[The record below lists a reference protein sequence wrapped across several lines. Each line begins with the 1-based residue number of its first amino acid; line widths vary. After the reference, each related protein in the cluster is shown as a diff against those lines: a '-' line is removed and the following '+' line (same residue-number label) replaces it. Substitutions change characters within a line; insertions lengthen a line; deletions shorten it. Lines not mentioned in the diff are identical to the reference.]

1 MWKIRHIFDG
11 DYGCE
16 ELAPGAKPMVSVTLI
31 NEAGEEKILSVE
43 DEYLVSHQ
51 LDVGSE
57 WVADRLHLF
66 QAMGCSPRHNLSRD
80 GKQG

>member
-1 MWKIRHIFDG
+1 MWTIKQIFDG

-16 ELAPGAKPMVSVTLI
+16 ELASGAKPMVSVTLI

-57 WVADRLHLF
+57 WMADRLVNI
-66 QAMGCSPRHNLSRD
+66 AEGGNERNS
-80 GKQG
+80 

>member
-51 LDVGSE
+51 LDFGSE
-57 WVADRLHLF
+57 WMEDRLVNI
-66 QAMGCSPRHNLSRD
+66 AEGGNERNS
-80 GKQG
+80 

>member
-57 WVADRLHLF
+57 WVAGRLVNI
-66 QAMGCSPRHNLSRD
+66 AEGGNERNS
-80 GKQG
+80 

>member
-57 WVADRLHLF
+57 WVTGRLVNI
-66 QAMGCSPRHNLSRD
+66 AEGGNERNS
-80 GKQG
+80 

>member
-16 ELAPGAKPMVSVTLI
+16 ELVPGAKPMVSVTLI
-31 NEAGEEKILSVE
+31 NEVGEEKILSVE

-57 WVADRLHLF
+57 WMADRLVNI
-66 QAMGCSPRHNLSRD
+66 AEGGNERNS
-80 GKQG
+80 